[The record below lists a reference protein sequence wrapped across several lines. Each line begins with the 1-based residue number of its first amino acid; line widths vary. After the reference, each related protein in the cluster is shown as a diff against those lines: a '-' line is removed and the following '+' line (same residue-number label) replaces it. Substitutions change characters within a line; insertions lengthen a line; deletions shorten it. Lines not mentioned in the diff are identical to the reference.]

1 MLFLTAA
8 AEAAAGAAAETAPLL
23 LCVVARLQ
31 TGVAASSERAERFAT
46 MTTMTQEVTVMTA
59 AVEVAQLPL
68 VVMRELLN
76 RSRRW
81 RRAAKRRHSPER

>member
-1 MLFLTAA
+1 MTAA

-23 LCVVARLQ
+23 LCVITRLQ

-46 MTTMTQEVTVMTA
+46 TTKMRLKVAVMTA
-59 AVEVAQLPL
+59 AVWVAQLPL

-76 RSRRW
+76 RSRPW
-81 RRAAKRRHSPER
+81 RRAAKRRQSPER